1 MKMAK
6 KTKAITL
13 LLAVYLLVAM
23 FMPVAAQEGTPGV
36 PGRVVS
42 EMDAF
47 TYRTSFQTSD
57 GTEIFLIRSAYT
69 LRHLYQHHQPTIN
82 HHYMRISVGFYY
94 GKTLLGRSI
103 IDSIEFDELAF
114 YAKWIDSA
122 GYSFDLKGE
131 EDMFSLSGSVEDGK
145 LVAVTRLLDDDA
157 RSRYMP
163 LFGGTYVVTNLK
175 ITLIDEMVI
184 DYGDV
189 EIEVLKSA
197 NEFTARDAQLASE
210 KNLTYESD
218 AKYLEIAS
226 SVQTPLIVFVD
237 AFFAVTLMGGV
248 SVTAILILLH
258 IRGRIEL
265 PIGRLKGIIGKQR
278 DRNEETPSSIN
289 PKQNS

>member
-1 MKMAK
+1 
-6 KTKAITL
+6 
-13 LLAVYLLVAM
+13 
-23 FMPVAAQEGTPGV
+23 
-36 PGRVVS
+36 
-42 EMDAF
+42 
-47 TYRTSFQTSD
+47 
-57 GTEIFLIRSAYT
+57 
-69 LRHLYQHHQPTIN
+69 
-82 HHYMRISVGFYY
+82 MRISVGFYY

-197 NEFTARDAQLASE
+197 NEFTARDAQLTSE